1 MSEAVEL
8 LIFLSTYSVLIV
20 HALARTVLL
29 LPVSIQADLGPREG
43 M

>member
-1 MSEAVEL
+1 MSESVEL
-8 LIFLSTYSVLIV
+8 FVFLATYSVLIV
-20 HALARTVLL
+20 HALARTALL